1 MHQCMF
7 VNIQNQKAK
16 KSKKKNK
23 IIITSTEGKEF
34 LEEESIPYLKET
46 KMC

>member
-16 KSKKKNK
+16 KSKKKI